1 MIILSEHEL
10 GFLQVNPLPSQE
22 ELNDYYEKN
31 YYQKTLSNTYQS
43 NYSESELQ
51 YINNKIAQR
60 AAIVLDKIKHSGK
73 LLDVGCGEG
82 FVLAFFKKLGWLVEG
97 IDFSD
102 FGLLNLNPSLINEF
116 EKGDVYE
123 ILNKKLI
130 SQDKYDVL
138 WLGNVLE
145 HVLDPV
151 FLLKNLKMLLAK
163 NGILVITVPN
173 DASKYQE
180 LLFSEEYVDKKWW
193 IIAPDHISYFNYQT
207 LQNTCSSAG
216 FKVLEVLGD
225 FPIDLF
231 LLHTGSNYVNNK
243 SLGKEAHKARVRME
257 NFISENKMEDITQ
270 FFSSLAK
277 VGLGRDLTIFLS
289 EAE

>member
-1 MIILSEHEL
+1 MMILSEHEL

-60 AAIVLDKIKHSGK
+60 AAIVLDKIRHSGK

-82 FVLAFFKKLGWLVEG
+82 FVLAFFKKLGWSVEG

-180 LLFSEEYVDKKWW
+180 LLFSEEYVDKQWW

-216 FKVLEVLGD
+216 FKVVEVLGD

-231 LLHTGSNYVNNK
+231 LLHTGSNYVKNK

>member
-1 MIILSEHEL
+1 
-10 GFLQVNPLPSQE
+10 LQVNPLPSQE

-257 NFISENKMEDITQ
+257 NFISENKREDITQ

-277 VGLGRDLTIFLS
+277 VGLGRDLTIFLT

>member
-277 VGLGRDLTIFLS
+277 VGLGRDLSIFLS

>member
-1 MIILSEHEL
+1 MIILSKHEL
-10 GFLQVNPLPSQE
+10 GFLQVSPLPSQE
-22 ELNDYYEKN
+22 EVNDYYEKS
-31 YYQKTLSNTYQS
+31 YYQETLSNTYQS
-43 NYSESELQ
+43 SYSKPELL

-82 FVLAFFKKLGWLVEG
+82 FVLAFFKKLGWSVEG

-116 EKGDVYE
+116 EKGDIYE
-123 ILNKKLI
+123 ILDTKLM
-130 SQDKYDVL
+130 SQNKYDVI

-151 FLLKNLKMLLAK
+151 NLLKKLKMLLAN
-163 NGILVITVPN
+163 NGMLVITVPN

-180 LLFSEEYVDKKWW
+180 LLFKEGYVDKNWW
-193 IIAPDHISYFNYQT
+193 IMAPDHISYFNYQT
-207 LQNTCSSAG
+207 LQNTCIYSG
-216 FKVLEVLGD
+216 FKVLKVLGD

-231 LLHTGSNYVNNK
+231 LLHGGSNYVNNK

-289 EAE
+289 EAD

>member
-22 ELNDYYEKN
+22 ELNIYYEKS
-31 YYQKTLSNTYQS
+31 YYQETLSNTYQS
-43 NYSESELQ
+43 KYSESELL

-60 AAIVLDKIKHSGK
+60 AEIVFENIKHSGK

-82 FVLAFFKKLGWLVEG
+82 FVLAFFKKLGWAVEG

-123 ILNKKLI
+123 IQDNKLI
-130 SQDKYDVL
+130 SQNKYDIL

-151 FLLKNLKMLLAK
+151 NLLIKLKMLLAK
-163 NGILVITVPN
+163 NGMLVITVPN

-180 LLFSEEYVDKKWW
+180 LLFTEGYVDKKWW
-193 IIAPDHISYFNYQT
+193 IMTPDHISYFNYQT
-207 LQNTCSSAG
+207 LQNTCIYAG
-216 FKVLEVLGD
+216 FNVLEVLGD

-231 LLHTGSNYVNNK
+231 LLHVGSNYVNNK
-243 SLGKEAHKARVRME
+243 SLGKAAHNARVRME
-257 NFISENKMEDITQ
+257 NFISENKMEGITQ
-270 FFSSLAK
+270 FYSSLAK

-289 EAE
+289 VAN

>member
-1 MIILSEHEL
+1 MKLSEHEL
-10 GFLQVNPLPSQE
+10 GFLQVDPLPSLE
-22 ELNDYYEKN
+22 ELNDYYEKS
-31 YYQKTLSNTYQS
+31 YYQETTSSTYQS
-43 NYSESELQ
+43 TYSESELQ

-60 AAIVLDKIKHSGK
+60 AAVVLEKIKYSGK

-82 FVLAFFKKLGWLVEG
+82 FVLAFFKKLGWSVEG

-102 FGLLNLNPSLINEF
+102 FGILNFNPTLINQF
-116 EKGDVYE
+116 EKGDIYN
-123 ILNKKLI
+123 ILNRKLT

-151 FLLKNLKMLLAK
+151 DLLEKLKLLLAK

-180 LLFSEEYVDKKWW
+180 LLFTEGYVEKNWW

-207 LQNTCSSAG
+207 LQNTCNFTG
-216 FKVLEVLGD
+216 FKVEQVLGD

-231 LLHTGSNYVNNK
+231 LLHKGSNYVSNK
-243 SLGKEAHKARVRME
+243 SLGKEAHNARVRME
-257 NFISENKMEDITQ
+257 NFISENKIEDINQ
-270 FFSSLAK
+270 FYSSLAK

-289 EAE
+289 VAK